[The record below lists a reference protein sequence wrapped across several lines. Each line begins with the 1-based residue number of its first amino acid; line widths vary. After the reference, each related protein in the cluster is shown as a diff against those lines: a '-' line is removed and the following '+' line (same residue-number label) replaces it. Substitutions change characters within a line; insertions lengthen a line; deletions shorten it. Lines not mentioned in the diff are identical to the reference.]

1 MPLQNVIAAESV
13 GALLRG
19 ARVERGLSTADVA
32 GDLHFPE
39 TYVTA
44 FENDDHWRL
53 PDDAYTKLYLKAYAA
68 YLGFNTATL
77 VRQHAKERGRHVA
90 EPLRASAARPQ
101 QAVPAWMLWVTP
113 SVVQTALLV
122 TVALGIVGYF
132 GYELKRM
139 VAPPEIVLASPLDG
153 LVTKDRTVSVT
164 GTTEPEVTVRVNGK
178 AINPDLKGKFSDTLE
193 LQDGLNLITIKS
205 AKKHSKEVTLTRRVI
220 VMPTERPAAMM
231 MPVSATLQNQ

>member
-1 MPLQNVIAAESV
+1 MSPQNLIAAESV
-13 GALLRG
+13 GALLRE
-19 ARVERGLSTADVA
+19 ARLERGLSTADVA
-32 GDLHFPE
+32 SDLHFPE

-44 FENDDHWRL
+44 FENDDHWRV

-77 VRQHAKERGRHVA
+77 MRQHAKERGRHVA
-90 EPLRASAARPQ
+90 EPLRAAAAQPQ
-101 QAVPAWMLWVTP
+101 RAIPAWMLWVTP

-139 VAPPEIVLASPLDG
+139 VAPPEIVLASPQDG
-153 LVTKDRTVSVT
+153 LVTKERSVSVS
-164 GTTEPEVTVRVNGK
+164 GVTEPEVTIRVNGK
-178 AINPDLKGKFSDTLE
+178 AINPDLQGKFSDTLE

-220 VMPTERPAAMM
+220 VTPSERPAAMVL
-231 MPVSATLQNQ
+231 PSIVNLKP